1 MCDFRWP
8 LEKGEQARSSEQECE
23 QRQTTG
29 DLWKGQIFGLVHA
42 EAQVGEESNT
52 SLPGALNVSLR
63 RFIFFE
69 IETIKDREK
78 RRVLEKFVLQ

>member
-1 MCDFRWP
+1 MCDFRGP

-29 DLWKGQIFGLVHA
+29 DLRKEQTFGLVHA
-42 EAQVGEESNT
+42 EAQVGEGSNT

-63 RFIFFE
+63 RVNLILQ
-69 IETIKDREK
+69 
-78 RRVLEKFVLQ
+78 RRWQWCALLGF

>member
-52 SLPGALNVSLR
+52 SLPGAMNVSLR
-63 RFIFFE
+63 RVNLI
-69 IETIKDREK
+69 
-78 RRVLEKFVLQ
+78 LQERWQWCALLRF